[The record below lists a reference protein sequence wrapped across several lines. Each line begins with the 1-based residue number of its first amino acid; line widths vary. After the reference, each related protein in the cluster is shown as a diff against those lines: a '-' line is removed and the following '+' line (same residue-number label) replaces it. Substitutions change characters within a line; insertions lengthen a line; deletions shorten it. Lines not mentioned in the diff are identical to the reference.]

1 MRTFV
6 HTRIPRWE
14 SAPTALVLGPKRTR
28 NRLDGKYRYLYLGK
42 MPVEHPDSMLM
53 FSSRG
58 GGASFCLTPLHDP
71 KRPKRLYHFHVL
83 IAFDSKSNG
92 RIAELVAIPTNE
104 DAKGETPKKRDAAK
118 DKFDALI

>member
-6 HTRIPRWE
+6 HTRNPRWM
-14 SAPTALVLGPKRTR
+14 SAPTPLVLGPKRMR

-58 GGASFCLTPLHDP
+58 GGANFCLTPLHDP
-71 KRPKRLYHFHVL
+71 KRPKRLYHFHVQV
-83 IAFDSKSNG
+83 AFDSKSNG
-92 RIAELVAIPTNE
+92 RIAEIVAIPSNE
-104 DAKGETPKKRDAAK
+104 DAKDAAPQKRDGAK